1 MKVTHLTPQLIPGVE
16 RLIGMGAP
24 YLRLRG
30 SSDYWLY
37 SRLFSSTCPVAL
49 DDDGQVLGVVIAFRS
64 QDDPEE
70 VYIQDVMTHPD
81 HRRRGLTRQLLDS
94 VRHQAEEWACRRLY
108 LTSEPENT
116 AAHATWLSLGFTN
129 VPGDRVEQGV
139 SVIENYK
146 GPGMD
151 RAVYELLIK

>member
-1 MKVTHLTPQLIPGVE
+1 MKITRLSPQLIPGVE

-37 SRLFSSTCPVAL
+37 SQLFSSTCPVAL
-49 DDDGQVLGVVIAFRS
+49 DDGQVLGVVIAFRS
-64 QDDPEE
+64 QDDPDD
-70 VYIQDVMTHPD
+70 VYIQDVVTHPD
-81 HRRRGLTRQLLDS
+81 HRRRGLTRRLLGS

-116 AAHATWLSLGFTN
+116 AAHAAWLAIGFTN
-129 VPGDRVEQGV
+129 MPGDRVDHGV

-151 RAVYELLIK
+151 RAVYEWLIR